1 MGWARE
7 HIRTQSNKLD
17 RNKNVLTSNKENFKE
32 DNRIGTFDHDQNN
45 KLSFKKVSKFELK
58 KIKDKIR
65 LKFAKENK
73 KEIIVFSIIGIVFL
87 IVLLFV
93 FKQFL

>member
-17 RNKNVLTSNKENFKE
+17 RNKSVLTSNKENFKE
-32 DNRIGTFDHDQNN
+32 DNRISTFDHKKNN
-45 KLSFKKVSKFELK
+45 KLSFKKVSKLELK
-58 KIKDKIR
+58 NIKDKIR
-65 LKFAKENK
+65 LRYSKENR
-73 KEIIVFSIIGIVFL
+73 KEIIVFSIIGLIFL

-93 FKQFL
+93 FK